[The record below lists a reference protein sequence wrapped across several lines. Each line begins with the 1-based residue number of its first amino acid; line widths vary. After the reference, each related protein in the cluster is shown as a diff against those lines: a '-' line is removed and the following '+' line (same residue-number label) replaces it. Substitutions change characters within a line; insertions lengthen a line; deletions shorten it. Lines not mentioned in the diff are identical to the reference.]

1 MANETQKYTLGRG
14 EVFFNKFKPG
24 TNIGEGERYLGNT
37 PEYSLT
43 NDVETLDHF
52 NSDRGLREKDESV
65 LLEISSSGSMNCDN
79 ISGENVA
86 LFFLGNLL
94 TKSSTSV
101 TAQKEVFTSWKRGL
115 TLQLGTTDT
124 TPTGVRKVSNVKVG
138 KAASGATLNLTGD
151 ISAIPGVTIVDAAGN
166 YEVDLELGRLYL
178 EPTSTEINGDIKL
191 VVQFDVAA
199 QSREMVISSND
210 VVQGSLRF
218 VAHNAKGENKDYF
231 FPKVTLSPDGDYNLK
246 GDDWQS
252 MGFTFEALKLPG
264 RERVYI
270 DIRAVDESG
279 SNPAD
284 LRYVTVTPSEL
295 TGPANTPI
303 SFTVTVRD
311 GNNNTVPGQTV
322 TMTASNSGVL
332 SEPTE
337 NTGFDGSLTATVNKT
352 TAGVVA
358 VTATVQSAAGP
369 VSATSANITFS

>member
-138 KAASGATLNLTGD
+138 KAASGATLNLSGD

-178 EPTSTEINGDIKL
+178 EPTSTEINGGIKL

-252 MGFTFEALKLPG
+252 MGFTFEALKLQG

-284 LRYVTVTPSEL
+284 LRYVTVTPSKL

-352 TAGVVA
+352 TAGAVA
-358 VTATVQSAAGP
+358 VTATVQSVAGP

>member
-138 KAASGATLNLTGD
+138 KAAGSATLNLTGD

-252 MGFTFEALKLPG
+252 MGFTFEALKMQG

-270 DIRAVDESG
+270 DIRAVDEAG

-284 LRYVTVTPSEL
+284 LRYVTVTPSKL

-322 TMTASNSGVL
+322 TMTASNAGVL

-352 TAGVVA
+352 TAGAVA
-358 VTATVQSAAGP
+358 VTATVQSASGP

>member
-65 LLEISSSGSMNCDN
+65 LLEISSAGSMTCDN
-79 ISGENVA
+79 ISGDNVA

-101 TAQKEVFTSWKRGL
+101 LAQKEVFTAWKRGH

-138 KAASGATLNLTGD
+138 KAASGAAINLTGD
-151 ISAIPGVTIVDAAGN
+151 IGAIPGVTIIDAAGN
-166 YEVDLELGRLYL
+166 YEVDTELGRLYI
-178 EPTSTEINGDIKL
+178 EPTSSEINGDIKL

-199 QSREMVISSND
+199 QSRQMVVSSND

-252 MGFTFEALKLPG
+252 MGFSFEALKLPG

-279 SNPAD
+279 GNPAD
-284 LRYVTVTPSEL
+284 LRYVSVAPTKL

-303 SFTVTVRD
+303 GFKVTVRD
-311 GNNNTVPGQTV
+311 GNNNTVPGATV
-322 TMTASNSGVL
+322 TLTASNSGVL
-332 SEPTE
+332 SENQE
-337 NTGFDGSLTATVNKT
+337 NTGFDGSFTATVNKT
-352 TAGVVA
+352 TAGAVA

>member
-14 EVFFNKFKPG
+14 EVYFNKFKPG

-115 TLQLGTTDT
+115 TLQLGTTDA

-138 KAASGATLNLTGD
+138 KAAKAATLNLTGD

-166 YEVDLELGRLYL
+166 YEVDLDLGRLYL

-218 VAHNAKGENKDYF
+218 VSHNAKGENKDYF

-252 MGFTFEALKLPG
+252 MGFTFEALKLQG

-270 DIRAVDESG
+270 DIRAVDEAG

-284 LRYVTVTPSEL
+284 LRYVTVAPSKS

-332 SEPTE
+332 SKPTE

-369 VSATSANITFS
+369 VSATSTNITFS

>member
-138 KAASGATLNLTGD
+138 KAASGATLNLSGD

-166 YEVDLELGRLYL
+166 YEVDLALGRLYL

-252 MGFTFEALKLPG
+252 MGFTFEALKLQG

-284 LRYVTVTPSEL
+284 LRYVTVTPSKL

-303 SFTVTVRD
+303 NFTVTVRD

-322 TMTASNSGVL
+322 TLTASGSGVL
-332 SEPTE
+332 SEPSE
-337 NTGFDGSLTATVNKT
+337 NTGFDGSFTATVNKP
-352 TAGVVA
+352 TAGAVA

>member
-138 KAASGATLNLTGD
+138 KAASGATLNLSGD

-178 EPTSTEINGDIKL
+178 EPTSTEINGGIKL

-252 MGFTFEALKLPG
+252 MGFTFEALKLQG

-279 SNPAD
+279 SNPAN
-284 LRYVTVTPSEL
+284 LRYVTVTPSKL

-303 SFTVTVRD
+303 NFTVTVRD

-322 TMTASNSGVL
+322 TMTASGSGVL
-332 SEPTE
+332 SEPSE
-337 NTGFDGSLTATVNKT
+337 NTGFDGSFTATVNKA
-352 TAGVVA
+352 TAGAVA

>member
-65 LLEISSSGSMNCDN
+65 LLEISSSGSMTCDN
-79 ISGENVA
+79 ISGDNVA

-101 TAQKEVFTSWKRGL
+101 LAQKEVFTAWKRGH

-138 KAASGATLNLTGD
+138 KAARGATINLTGD
-151 ISAIPGVTIVDAAGN
+151 IGAIPGVTIIDAAGN
-166 YEVDLELGRLYL
+166 YEVDTELGRLYL
-178 EPTSTEINGDIKL
+178 EPTSSEVNGDIKL

-199 QSREMVISSND
+199 QSRQMVVSSND

-279 SNPAD
+279 GNPAD
-284 LRYVTVTPSEL
+284 LRYVSVAPTKL

-303 SFTVTVRD
+303 DFKVTVRD
-311 GNNNTVPGQTV
+311 GNNNTVPGATV
-322 TMTASNSGVL
+322 TLTASNSGVL
-332 SEPTE
+332 SENQE
-337 NTGFDGSLTATVNKT
+337 NTGFDGSF
-352 TAGVVA
+352 
-358 VTATVQSAAGP
+358 TATVQSAAGP
-369 VSATSANITFS
+369 VSATSSNITFS

>member
-1 MANETQKYTLGRG
+1 MTNETQKYTLGRG

-138 KAASGATLNLTGD
+138 KAASGTTLNLSGD

-166 YEVDLELGRLYL
+166 YEVDLALGRLYL

-252 MGFTFEALKLPG
+252 MGFTFEALKLQG

-284 LRYVTVTPSEL
+284 LRYVTVTPSKL

-303 SFTVTVRD
+303 NFTVTVRD

-322 TMTASNSGVL
+322 TLTASGSGVL
-332 SEPTE
+332 SEPSK
-337 NTGFDGSLTATVNKT
+337 NTGFDGSFTATVNKN
-352 TAGVVA
+352 TAGAVA

>member
-101 TAQKEVFTSWKRGL
+101 TAQKDVFTSWKRGL
-115 TLQLGTTDT
+115 TRQLGTTDT

-138 KAASGATLNLTGD
+138 KAASGATLNLSGD

-252 MGFTFEALKLPG
+252 MGFTFEALKLQG

-279 SNPAD
+279 SNPAN
-284 LRYVTVTPSEL
+284 LRYVTVTPSKL

-311 GNNNTVPGQTV
+311 GNNNTVPGQSV

-369 VSATSANITFS
+369 VSATSTNITFS

>member
-14 EVFFNKFKPG
+14 EVYFNKFKPG

-115 TLQLGTTDT
+115 TLQLGTTDA

-138 KAASGATLNLTGD
+138 KAAKAATLNLTGD

-166 YEVDLELGRLYL
+166 YEVDLDLGRLYL

-218 VAHNAKGENKDYF
+218 VSHNAKGENKDYF

-252 MGFTFEALKLPG
+252 MGFTFEALKLQG

-270 DIRAVDESG
+270 DIRAVDEAG

-284 LRYVTVTPSEL
+284 LRYVTVTPSKL

-311 GNNNTVPGQTV
+311 GNNNTVPGQSV

-369 VSATSANITFS
+369 VSATSTNITFS

>member
-65 LLEISSSGSMNCDN
+65 LLEISSSGSMTCDN
-79 ISGENVA
+79 ISGDNVA

-101 TAQKEVFTSWKRGL
+101 LAQKEVFTAWKRGH

-138 KAASGATLNLTGD
+138 KAASGATINLTGD
-151 ISAIPGVTIVDAAGN
+151 IGAIPGVTIIDAAGN
-166 YEVDLELGRLYL
+166 YEVDTELGRLYL
-178 EPTSTEINGDIKL
+178 EPTSAEVNGDIKL

-199 QSREMVISSND
+199 QSRQMVVSSND

-252 MGFTFEALKLPG
+252 MGFTFEALKLQG

-279 SNPAD
+279 GNPAD
-284 LRYVTVTPSEL
+284 LRYVSVAPTKL
-295 TGPANTPI
+295 TGPSNTPI
-303 SFTVTVRD
+303 DFKVTVRD
-311 GNNNTVPGQTV
+311 GNNNTVPGATV
-322 TMTASNSGVL
+322 TLTASNSGVL
-332 SEPTE
+332 SENQE
-337 NTGFDGSLTATVNKT
+337 NTGFDGSFTATVNKT
-352 TAGVVA
+352 TAGAVA
-358 VTATVQSAAGP
+358 VTATVQTAAGP

>member
-14 EVFFNKFKPG
+14 EVYFNKFKPG

-115 TLQLGTTDT
+115 TLQLGTTDAI
-124 TPTGVRKVSNVKVG
+124 PTGVRKVSNVKVG
-138 KAASGATLNLTGD
+138 KAAKAATLNLTGD

-166 YEVDLELGRLYL
+166 YEVDLDLGRLYL

-199 QSREMVISSND
+199 QSREMVISSNA

-218 VAHNAKGENKDYF
+218 VSYNAKGENKDYF

-252 MGFTFEALKLPG
+252 MGFTFEALKLQG

-270 DIRAVDESG
+270 DIRAVDEAG

-284 LRYVTVTPSEL
+284 LRYVTVAPSKS

>member
-14 EVFFNKFKPG
+14 EVYFNKFKPG

-115 TLQLGTTDT
+115 TLQLGTTDA

-138 KAASGATLNLTGD
+138 KAAKAATLNLTGD

-166 YEVDLELGRLYL
+166 YEVDLDLGRLYL

-218 VAHNAKGENKDYF
+218 VSHNAKGENKDYF

-252 MGFTFEALKLPG
+252 MGFTFEALKLQG

-270 DIRAVDESG
+270 DIRAVDEAG

-284 LRYVTVTPSEL
+284 LRYVTVAPSKS

-303 SFTVTVRD
+303 SFTVIVRD

-369 VSATSANITFS
+369 VSATSTNITFS

>member
-14 EVFFNKFKPG
+14 EVYFNKFKPG

-43 NDVETLDHF
+43 NEVETLDHF
-52 NSDRGLREKDESV
+52 NADRGLREKDESV

-101 TAQKEVFTSWKRGL
+101 TAQKEVFTNWKRGL
-115 TLQLGTTDT
+115 TLQLGTTDA

-138 KAASGATLNLTGD
+138 KAAKSATLNLTGD
-151 ISAIPGVTIVDAAGN
+151 ISAIPGVTIVGADGN

-218 VAHNAKGENKDYF
+218 VSHNAKGEDKDYF

-252 MGFTFEALKLPG
+252 MGFTFDALKLQG

-270 DIRAVDESG
+270 DIRAVDEAG

-284 LRYVTVTPSEL
+284 LRYVTVMPSKL

-369 VSATSANITFS
+369 VSATSTNITFS

>member
-43 NDVETLDHF
+43 NEVETLDHF
-52 NSDRGLREKDESV
+52 NADRGLREKDESV

-101 TAQKEVFTSWKRGL
+101 TAQKEVFTNWKRGL
-115 TLQLGTTDT
+115 TLQLGTTDA

-138 KAASGATLNLTGD
+138 KAAKSATLNLTGD

-218 VAHNAKGENKDYF
+218 VSHNAKGENKDYF

-252 MGFTFEALKLPG
+252 MGFTFDALKLQG

-270 DIRAVDESG
+270 DIRAVDEAG

-284 LRYVTVTPSEL
+284 LRYVTVMPSKL

-369 VSATSANITFS
+369 VSATSTNITFS

>member
-14 EVFFNKFKPG
+14 EVYFNKFKPG

-115 TLQLGTTDT
+115 TLQLGTTDA

-138 KAASGATLNLTGD
+138 KAAKAATLNLTGD

-218 VAHNAKGENKDYF
+218 VSHNAKGENKDYF

-252 MGFTFEALKLPG
+252 MGFTFEALKLQG

-270 DIRAVDESG
+270 DIRAVDEAG

-284 LRYVTVTPSEL
+284 LRYVTVAPSKS

-303 SFTVTVRD
+303 SFTVVVRD

-369 VSATSANITFS
+369 VSATSTNITFS

>member
-65 LLEISSSGSMNCDN
+65 LLEISSSGSMTCDN
-79 ISGENVA
+79 ISGDNVA

-101 TAQKEVFTSWKRGL
+101 TAQKEVFTSWKRGY
-115 TLQLGTTDT
+115 TMQLGTTDT

-138 KAASGATLNLTGD
+138 KAASDASLNMTGD
-151 ISAIPGVTIVDAAGN
+151 IGAIPGVTIIDAAGN
-166 YEVDLELGRLYL
+166 YEVDTELGRLYL
-178 EPTSTEINGDIKL
+178 EPTSSEINGDIKL

-199 QSREMVISSND
+199 QSRQMVVSSND

-270 DIRAVDESG
+270 DIRAVDEAG
-279 SNPAD
+279 GNPAD
-284 LRYVTVTPSEL
+284 LRYVSVAPAKL
-295 TGPANTPI
+295 TGPSNTPI
-303 SFTVTVRD
+303 DFKITVRD
-311 GNNNTVPGQTV
+311 GNNNTVPGATV
-322 TMTASNSGVL
+322 TLTASNSGVL
-332 SEPTE
+332 SENQE
-337 NTGFDGSLTATVNKT
+337 NTGFDGSFTATVNKT
-352 TAGVVA
+352 TAGAVA
-358 VTATVQSAAGP
+358 VTATVQTAAGP

>member
-94 TKSSTSV
+94 TESSTSV

-178 EPTSTEINGDIKL
+178 EPTSTEINGGIKL

-252 MGFTFEALKLPG
+252 MGFTFEALKLQG

-284 LRYVTVTPSEL
+284 LRYVTVTPSKL

-303 SFTVTVRD
+303 NFTVTVRD

-322 TMTASNSGVL
+322 TMTASGSGVL
-332 SEPTE
+332 SEPSE
-337 NTGFDGSLTATVNKT
+337 NTGFYGSFTATVNKN
-352 TAGVVA
+352 TAGAVA

>member
-14 EVFFNKFKPG
+14 EVYFNKFKPG

-284 LRYVTVTPSEL
+284 LRYVTVTPSKL

-352 TAGVVA
+352 TAGSVA

>member
-43 NDVETLDHF
+43 NEVETLDHF

-115 TLQLGTTDT
+115 TLQLGTTDA

-138 KAASGATLNLTGD
+138 KAAKAATLNLTGD

-166 YEVDLELGRLYL
+166 YEVDLDLGRLYL

-218 VAHNAKGENKDYF
+218 VSHNAKGENKDYF

-252 MGFTFEALKLPG
+252 MGFTFEALKLQG

-270 DIRAVDESG
+270 DIRAVDEAG

-284 LRYVTVTPSEL
+284 LRYVTVMPSKL

-369 VSATSANITFS
+369 VSATSTNITFS

>member
-14 EVFFNKFKPG
+14 EVYFNKFKPG

-115 TLQLGTTDT
+115 TLQLGTTDA

-138 KAASGATLNLTGD
+138 KAAKAATLNLTGD

-166 YEVDLELGRLYL
+166 YEVDLDLGRLYL

-218 VAHNAKGENKDYF
+218 VSHNAKGENKDYF

-252 MGFTFEALKLPG
+252 MGFTFEALKLQG

-270 DIRAVDESG
+270 DIRAVDEAG

-284 LRYVTVTPSEL
+284 LRYVTVAPSKS

-369 VSATSANITFS
+369 VSATSTNITFS

>member
-115 TLQLGTTDT
+115 TLQLGTTDA
-124 TPTGVRKVSNVKVG
+124 TPTGVRQVSNVKVG
-138 KAASGATLNLTGD
+138 KAAKSATLNLTGD
-151 ISAIPGVTIVDAAGN
+151 ISAIPGVTIVGADGN

-218 VAHNAKGENKDYF
+218 VSHNAKGENKDYF

-270 DIRAVDESG
+270 DIRAVNASG

-284 LRYVTVTPSEL
+284 LRYVSVVPAKL

>member
-138 KAASGATLNLTGD
+138 KAASGATLNLSGD
-151 ISAIPGVTIVDAAGN
+151 ISATPGVTIVDAAGN
-166 YEVDLELGRLYL
+166 YEVDLALGRLYL

-210 VVQGSLRF
+210 VIQGSLRF

-252 MGFTFEALKLPG
+252 MGFTFEALKLQG

-270 DIRAVDESG
+270 DIRAVNESG

-284 LRYVTVTPSEL
+284 LRYVTVTPSKL

-322 TMTASNSGVL
+322 TMTASNAGVL

-337 NTGFDGSLTATVNKT
+337 NTGFDGSLTAIVNKT
-352 TAGVVA
+352 TAGAVA
-358 VTATVQSAAGP
+358 VTATVQSASGP

>member
-65 LLEISSSGSMNCDN
+65 LLEISSSGSMTCDN
-79 ISGENVA
+79 ISGDNVA

-101 TAQKEVFTSWKRGL
+101 TAQKEVFTSWKRGY
-115 TLQLGTTDT
+115 TMQLGTTDT

-138 KAASGATLNLTGD
+138 KAASNATIDMSSD
-151 ISAIPGVTIVDAAGN
+151 INSMSGVTVIDAAGN
-166 YEVDLELGRLYL
+166 YEVDTELGRLYL
-178 EPTSTEINGDIKL
+178 EPTSAEINGDIKL

-199 QSREMVISSND
+199 QSRQMVVSSND

-279 SNPAD
+279 GNPAD
-284 LRYVTVTPSEL
+284 LRYVSVAPAKL
-295 TGPANTPI
+295 TGAANTPI
-303 SFTVTVRD
+303 AFTVTVRD

-322 TMTASNSGVL
+322 TMTASGSGVL
-332 SEPTE
+332 SEPSE
-337 NTGFDGSLTATVNKT
+337 NTGFDGSFTATVNKT
-352 TAGVVA
+352 TAGAVA

>member
-14 EVFFNKFKPG
+14 EVYFNKFKPG

-115 TLQLGTTDT
+115 TLQLGTTDA

-138 KAASGATLNLTGD
+138 KAAKAATLNLTGD

-166 YEVDLELGRLYL
+166 YEVDLDLGRLYL

-199 QSREMVISSND
+199 QSREMVVSSND

-218 VAHNAKGENKDYF
+218 VSHNAKGENKDYF

-252 MGFTFEALKLPG
+252 MGFTFEALKLQG

-270 DIRAVDESG
+270 DIRAVDEAG

-284 LRYVTVTPSEL
+284 LRYVTVAPSKS

-311 GNNNTVPGQTV
+311 GNNNTVPGQSV

-369 VSATSANITFS
+369 VSATSTNITFS

>member
-37 PEYSLT
+37 PEYLLT
-43 NDVETLDHF
+43 NEVETLDHF
-52 NSDRGLREKDESV
+52 NADRGLREKDESV

-101 TAQKEVFTSWKRGL
+101 TAQKEVFTNWKRGL
-115 TLQLGTTDT
+115 TLQLGTTDA

-138 KAASGATLNLTGD
+138 KAAKSATLNLTGD

-218 VAHNAKGENKDYF
+218 VSHNAKGENKDYF

-252 MGFTFEALKLPG
+252 MGFTFDALKLQG

-270 DIRAVDESG
+270 DIRAVDEAG

-284 LRYVTVTPSEL
+284 LRYVTVMPSKL

-369 VSATSANITFS
+369 VSATSTNITFS

>member
-14 EVFFNKFKPG
+14 EVYFNKFKPG

-352 TAGVVA
+352 TAGSVA

>member
-14 EVFFNKFKPG
+14 EVYFNKFKPG

-115 TLQLGTTDT
+115 TLQLGTTDA

-138 KAASGATLNLTGD
+138 KAAKAATLNLTGD
-151 ISAIPGVTIVDAAGN
+151 ISAVPGVTIVDAAGN
-166 YEVDLELGRLYL
+166 YEVDLDLGRLYL

-218 VAHNAKGENKDYF
+218 VSHNAKGENKDYF

-252 MGFTFEALKLPG
+252 MGFTFEALKLQG

-270 DIRAVDESG
+270 DIRAVDEAG

-284 LRYVTVTPSEL
+284 LRYVTVAPSKS
-295 TGPANTPI
+295 TGLANTPI

>member
-14 EVFFNKFKPG
+14 EVHFNKFKPG

-65 LLEISSSGSMNCDN
+65 LLEISSSGSMTCDN
-79 ISGENVA
+79 ISGDNVA

-101 TAQKEVFTSWKRGL
+101 TAQKEVFTSWKRGY
-115 TLQLGTTDT
+115 TMQLGTTDT

-138 KAASGATLNLTGD
+138 KAASGATIDMSSD
-151 ISAIPGVTIVDAAGN
+151 INSMSGVTVIDAAGN
-166 YEVDLELGRLYL
+166 YEVDTELGRLYL
-178 EPTSTEINGDIKL
+178 EPTSAEINGDIKL

-199 QSREMVISSND
+199 QSRQMVVSSND

-270 DIRAVDESG
+270 DIRAVDETG
-279 SNPAD
+279 GNPAD
-284 LRYVTVTPSEL
+284 LRYVSVAPAKL
-295 TGPANTPI
+295 TGPSNTPI
-303 SFTVTVRD
+303 DFKVTVRD
-311 GNNNTVPGQTV
+311 GNNNTVPGATV
-322 TMTASNSGVL
+322 TLTASNSGVL
-332 SEPTE
+332 SENQE
-337 NTGFDGSLTATVNKT
+337 NTGFDGSFTATVNKT
-352 TAGVVA
+352 TAGAVA
-358 VTATVQSAAGP
+358 VTATVQTAAGP

>member
-43 NDVETLDHF
+43 NEVETLDHF
-52 NSDRGLREKDESV
+52 NADRGLREKDESV

-115 TLQLGTTDT
+115 TLQLGTTDA

-138 KAASGATLNLTGD
+138 KAAKAATLNLTGD

-166 YEVDLELGRLYL
+166 YEVDLDLGRLYL
-178 EPTSTEINGDIKL
+178 EPNSTEINGDIKL

-218 VAHNAKGENKDYF
+218 VSHNAKGENKDYF

-252 MGFTFEALKLPG
+252 MGFTFDALKLQG

-270 DIRAVDESG
+270 DIRAVDEAG

-369 VSATSANITFS
+369 VSATSTNITFS

>member
-101 TAQKEVFTSWKRGL
+101 TAQKDVFTSWKRGT

-166 YEVDLELGRLYL
+166 YEVNLELGRLYL
-178 EPTSTEINGDIKL
+178 EPTSTEINGGIKL

-218 VAHNAKGENKDYF
+218 VAQNAKGENKDYF

-252 MGFTFEALKLPG
+252 MGFTFEALKLQG

-284 LRYVTVTPSEL
+284 LRYVTVTPSKL

-303 SFTVTVRD
+303 NFTVTVRD

-369 VSATSANITFS
+369 VSATSTNITFS

>member
-65 LLEISSSGSMNCDN
+65 LLEISSSGSMTCDN
-79 ISGENVA
+79 ISGDNVA

-101 TAQKEVFTSWKRGL
+101 TAQKEVFTSWKRGY
-115 TLQLGTTDT
+115 TMQLGTTDT

-138 KAASGATLNLTGD
+138 KAASNATIDMSGD
-151 ISAIPGVTIVDAAGN
+151 ISSMSGVTVIDAAGN
-166 YEVDLELGRLYL
+166 YEVDTELGRLYL
-178 EPTSTEINGDIKL
+178 EPTSAEINGDIKL

-199 QSREMVISSND
+199 QSRQMVVSSND

-270 DIRAVDESG
+270 DIRAVDETG
-279 SNPAD
+279 GNPAD
-284 LRYVTVTPSEL
+284 LRYVSVAPAKL

-303 SFTVTVRD
+303 DFKVTVRD
-311 GNNNTVPGQTV
+311 GNNNTVPGATV
-322 TMTASNSGVL
+322 TLTASNSGVL
-332 SEPTE
+332 SENQE
-337 NTGFDGSLTATVNKT
+337 NTGFDGSFTATVNKT
-352 TAGVVA
+352 TAGAVA
-358 VTATVQSAAGP
+358 VTATVQTAAGP
-369 VSATSANITFS
+369 VSATSANIAFS

>member
-43 NDVETLDHF
+43 NEVETLDHF

-115 TLQLGTTDT
+115 TLQLGTTDA

-138 KAASGATLNLTGD
+138 KAAKAATLNLTSD

-166 YEVDLELGRLYL
+166 YEVDLDLGRLYL

-218 VAHNAKGENKDYF
+218 VSHNAKGENKDYF

-252 MGFTFEALKLPG
+252 MGFTFEALKLQG

-284 LRYVTVTPSEL
+284 LRYVTVTPSKL

-303 SFTVTVRD
+303 NFTVIVRD
-311 GNNNTVPGQTV
+311 GNNNTVPDQTV

-332 SEPTE
+332 SKPTE